1 MNMKKDHHK
10 DNKKLNKSGP
20 DHEKNFEAKKE
31 PKIRNFVLG
40 KKRAEKKGG
49 DSNRTESGKKSL
61 GVAAHKS
68 ERFPKKENPSKRTRR
83 EKPTYD
89 LKKDQGKK
97 EIDPGRKEDNL
108 IRLNR
113 YIANAG
119 VCSRRDA
126 DLLIQAGEIKVNGK
140 VVTEMGHKVDRFAT
154 VKYKNRVLSREKP
167 VYILLNKP
175 KNFITTTDDP
185 KERKTIMQLVANAC
199 EERIYPVGR
208 LDRNTTGLIVLTNDG
223 DLAKKLSHPSH
234 QVKKL
239 YQVDLDK
246 PLSDEDFLKI
256 QEGISLEDGLAKV
269 DEIAF
274 VTPDKTSIG
283 IELHIGK
290 NRIVRRI
297 FEHLGYEVVKLDRV
311 MYAGL
316 DKKDLSRGDWRF
328 LSEKE
333 VMRLKQIKPGAASG
347 KK

>member
-1 MNMKKDHHK
+1 MNMKKDHRK
-10 DNKKLNKSGP
+10 DKKKFDKP
-20 DHEKNFEAKKE
+20 DSEHEKRSEAKEE
-31 PKIRNFVLG
+31 PKLRNFVLG
-40 KKRAEKKGG
+40 KKRRQKKGEDG
-49 DSNRTESGKKSL
+49 NWGESRKKSS
-61 GVAAHKS
+61 GHRDHKD
-68 ERFPKKENPSKRTRR
+68 ERFPKKEYPTKRPRR
-83 EKPTYD
+83 EKPSYN
-89 LKKDQGKK
+89 LKKEGKK
-97 EIDPGRKEDNL
+97 EEIDLNKKEGNL

-126 DLLIQAGEIKVNGK
+126 DLLIQAGEIKVNDN
-140 VVTEMGHKVDRFAT
+140 VVTEMGHKVDRSAT
-154 VKYKNRVLSREKP
+154 VKYKNKVLSRERP

-246 PLSDEDFLKI
+246 PLTDEDFLTV
-256 QEGISLEDGLAKV
+256 QEGITLEDGLAKV

-283 IELHIGK
+283 IALHIGK

-297 FEHLGYEVVKLDRV
+297 FEHIGYEVVKLDRV

-333 VMRLKQIKPGAASG
+333 VLRLKLIKPGAGTG
-347 KK
+347 KR